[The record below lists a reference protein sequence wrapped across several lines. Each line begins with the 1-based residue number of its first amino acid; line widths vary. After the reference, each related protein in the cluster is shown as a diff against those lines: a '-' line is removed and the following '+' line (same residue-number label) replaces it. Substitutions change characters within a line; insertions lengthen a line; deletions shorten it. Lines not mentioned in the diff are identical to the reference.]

1 VLLSSSLIRKQFS
14 HIKNKIIIENSI
26 TRPLWTPFSKTSEH
40 EKVIINLIIECSPWN
55 ESHYINFN
63 NTFVF
68 LRGIRFLPFF
78 KFFPV
83 ESFRIIKNK
92 KEIVKSIE
100 KVITSNKNA
109 NLIVSDNAILLKYFY
124 KKEYDMSYIEHG
136 AASYRNNVQKKDFR
150 YLVKKVVSRL
160 TSLTLDREVDNIYL
174 SDNGKSYRSKE
185 ATSSGRGV
193 NPITC
198 DLSSEILSLYSAF
211 IAKFELEHVEAYK
224 ELLHIKEESK
234 NKKLFIYLPTGITP
248 DEEYPEYLKS
258 QLNQFDGKDDSIY
271 LIKPHGHDTKRDYCN
286 YFNQL
291 DIKSFVFS
299 NGVNVFIPV
308 EFLILFF
315 DTATLVSSYS
325 TAHLY
330 IDWWFDRRTIFCE
343 VKGSSVNSELVNEYR
358 HVYKDFI
365 KIQAKQNKE

>member
-1 VLLSSSLIRKQFS
+1 VILSSSLIRKQFS
-14 HIKNKIIIENSI
+14 HIENKIIIEDSI
-26 TRPLWTPFSKTSEH
+26 TKPLWIPFSKTSEH
-40 EKVIINLIIECSPWN
+40 EKVIINLIIECSPWD

-63 NTFVF
+63 NTFVS
-68 LRGIRFLPFF
+68 LRRLLPFF

-83 ESFRIIKNK
+83 ENFRIIKNK

-100 KVITSNKNA
+100 KVITSSKNA

-160 TSLTLDREVDNIYL
+160 TSLTLDREIDNIYL
-174 SDNGKSYRSKE
+174 SDDGKSYRSKE

-193 NPITC
+193 NPLTC

-248 DEEYPEYLKS
+248 DEEYSEYLKS
-258 QLNQFDGKDDSIY
+258 QLNQFDGKGDSIY
-271 LIKPHGHDTKRDYCN
+271 LIKPHGNDINRDYCN
-286 YFNQL
+286 YFDQL
-291 DIKSFVFS
+291 GIQSLVFS
-299 NGVNVFIPV
+299 NGINVFIPV

-330 IDWWFDRRTIFCE
+330 INWWLDRRTIFCE

-365 KIQAKQNKE
+365 KLKSIQ

>member
-1 VLLSSSLIRKQFS
+1 MLLSSSLIRKQFS